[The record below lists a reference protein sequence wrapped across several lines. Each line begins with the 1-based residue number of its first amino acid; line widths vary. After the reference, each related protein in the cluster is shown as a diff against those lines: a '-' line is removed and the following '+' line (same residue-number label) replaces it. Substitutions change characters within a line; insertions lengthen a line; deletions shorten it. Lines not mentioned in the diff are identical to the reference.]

1 MIEVI
6 SREEIPMISEYIWK
20 VYQDDKKRTT
30 PPYEG
35 AGSIKKHLIECSKY
49 KDDRILA
56 IYNGDNL
63 EGATVLVV
71 NKKERSINMQGPYIY
86 DSEKYDLYVSEIIKY
101 LDENYIGFECYVGTT
116 KTNTNSQIYLETQGY
131 KCVEDTIQMSLVPS
145 EIISIKEEYDIR
157 LLSKERKEEYL
168 IYHNEQYKD
177 YFWTAERIYE
187 VMDRWVIHILL
198 KDNRI
203 VGSVFSMKQT
213 NGEGEIYGYKAYE
226 KDSRVLAEL
235 IYVNSKYMF
244 EEGMKKILNCV
255 EEGNESESAE
265 LVGYKPYDT
274 YMCYYKQNIF
284 KKKTI

>member
-1 MIEVI
+1 MIKI
-6 SREEIPMISEYIWK
+6 INREEISMISEYIWK

-35 AGSIKKHLIECSKY
+35 TESIKKHLIECLKY

-56 IYNGDNL
+56 IYNEDDL
-63 EGATVLVV
+63 EGATLLVV

-86 DSEKYDLYVSEIIKY
+86 DSEKYDMHASEITNY
-101 LDENYIGFECYVGTT
+101 LDKNYKGYECYVGTT
-116 KTNTNSQIYLETQGY
+116 KTNIRSQLFLSSKGY

-145 EIISIKEEYDIR
+145 EIIPIKEEYDIR
-157 LLSKERKEEYL
+157 LLSEERKEEYL
-168 IYHNEQYKD
+168 TYHNEQYKD
-177 YFWTAERIYE
+177 YFWTAERIYK
-187 VMDRWVIHILL
+187 VVDRWVIHILL

-203 VGSVFSMKQT
+203 VGSIFSMKQT

-255 EEGNESESAE
+255 EEGIESESAE
-265 LVGYKPYDT
+265 SVGYKPYDT
-274 YMCYYKQNIF
+274 YMCYYKY
-284 KKKTI
+284 KL